1 MARTNKSRPPAPTHN
16 YGKPRFSRHKT
27 TLTAQDSRK
36 ARTTQRLYRP
46 EPVALHKIRPYQKK
60 SMIHKLPFHV
70 KRVTIMP
77 KDIQLARRI
86 RGEGLHSLN

>member
-1 MARTNKSRPPAPTHN
+1 MARIKNSHRLAPTYN
-16 YGKPRFSRHKT
+16 YRKPRHSRHKT
-27 TLTAQDSRK
+27 TLTTQNSRM
-36 ARTTQRLYRP
+36 ARTTNRLYRP
-46 EPVALHKIRPYQKK
+46 KPVALRKIRPYQKK

-70 KRVTIMP
+70 KRVTI